1 MPGTSGS
8 DDSQSNSLSKSTI
21 EIRPSR
27 KRIVRWSIIGPG
39 GGFLIFGITVLFV
52 EHDLLQ
58 FFREAADF
66 DFVFG
71 VLEAV

>member
-1 MPGTSGS
+1 
-8 DDSQSNSLSKSTI
+8 
-21 EIRPSR
+21 
-27 KRIVRWSIIGPG
+27 
-39 GGFLIFGITVLFV
+39 V